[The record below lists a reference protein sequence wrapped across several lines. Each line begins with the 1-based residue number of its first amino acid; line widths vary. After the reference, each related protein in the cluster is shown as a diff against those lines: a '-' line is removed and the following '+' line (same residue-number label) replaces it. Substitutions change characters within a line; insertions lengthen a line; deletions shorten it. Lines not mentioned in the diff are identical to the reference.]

1 MENTDNKAPS
11 FDAPTP
17 VGGTREP
24 ALKEHY
30 VPDPKPKG
38 RGAAPKKKPEPVNTK
53 TGGQDLGRSYVITL
67 HDSKEIPPGGQLVAV
82 NGQQFRIP
90 SGRKVIV
97 PAAVLEVL
105 DNALQSTPVLND
117 ALQVV
122 DYTHAPRLS
131 YTLHRE
137 TA

>member
-1 MENTDNKAPS
+1 MEPTQSNTQDFN
-11 FDAPTP
+11 APTP

-24 ALKEHY
+24 AIQTHY
-30 VPDPKPKG
+30 TPDPKPKG
-38 RGAAPKKKPEPVNTK
+38 RGKATNKKAEAVNEK
-53 TGGQDLGRSYVITL
+53 TGGQDLGQSYVITL

-82 NGQQFRIP
+82 NGVQFRIP

-105 DNALQSTPVLND
+105 DHAEQSLPELND

-122 DYTHAPRLS
+122 NYRTAPRLS

-137 TA
+137 VA